1 MMTDIEKFKKLTK
14 EIDVMLPARTD
25 PSSEEFTS
33 WRTKVE
39 RLLDRIYG
47 TDSKEAK
54 KFRNTLFWSPVYIG
68 SMDADQMN
76 IDACHN
82 ALESTRAIF
91 NVYIEE
97 LEENQTEEPDQMVQ
111 AVKGTSEMNNYKK
124 VFIVHGHDGEL
135 KQKVARL
142 LEKQGIEAVILS
154 EQPNQGMTIIEKI
167 EAYSEGVDAA
177 ICLFT
182 PDDEMKDGSKRAR
195 ENVVLETGYFIGKI
209 GREKTIVVAAE
220 GVMNLSDL
228 KGIVYVSDKN
238 WELDV
243 LKELRE
249 IGYSVD
255 FNKL

>member
-1 MMTDIEKFKKLTK
+1 M
-14 EIDVMLPARTD
+14 
-25 PSSEEFTS
+25 PSDF
-33 WRTKVE
+33 
-39 RLLDRIYG
+39 
-47 TDSKEAK
+47 
-54 KFRNTLFWSPVYIG
+54 
-68 SMDADQMN
+68 
-76 IDACHN
+76 
-82 ALESTRAIF
+82 
-91 NVYIEE
+91 
-97 LEENQTEEPDQMVQ
+97 
-111 AVKGTSEMNNYKK
+111 KK

-209 GREKTIVVAAE
+209 GREKTIVIAAD

>member
-1 MMTDIEKFKKLTK
+1 MTDIEKFKKLTK
-14 EIDVMLPARTD
+14 EIDVMLPSRTD

-39 RLLDRIYG
+39 RLLEKIYG
-47 TDSKEAK
+47 SDSKEAK

-97 LEENQTEEPDQMVQ
+97 LEENLQDSDQPAEFEEE
-111 AVKGTSEMNNYKK
+111 EMAHNFDK
-124 VFIVHGHDGEL
+124 VFIVHGHDEEL
-135 KQKVARL
+135 KQRVARL
-142 LEKQGIEAVILS
+142 LEKQNIEAIILNEKPS
-154 EQPNQGMTIIEKI
+154 KGMTIIEKI

-209 GREKTIVVAAE
+209 GREKTIVIAAE

>member
-1 MMTDIEKFKKLTK
+1 M
-14 EIDVMLPARTD
+14 
-25 PSSEEFTS
+25 
-33 WRTKVE
+33 
-39 RLLDRIYG
+39 
-47 TDSKEAK
+47 
-54 KFRNTLFWSPVYIG
+54 
-68 SMDADQMN
+68 
-76 IDACHN
+76 
-82 ALESTRAIF
+82 
-91 NVYIEE
+91 YIEE
-97 LEENQTEEPDQMVQ
+97 LEENLQDSEQPAEFEEEEMVHDFD
-111 AVKGTSEMNNYKK
+111 K

-182 PDDEMKDGSKRAR
+182 PDDEMKDGTKRAR

-209 GREKTIVVAAE
+209 GREKTIVIVAD

>member
-1 MMTDIEKFKKLTK
+1 MTDIDKFKKLTK
-14 EIDVMLPARTD
+14 EIDVMLPSRID

-97 LEENQTEEPDQMVQ
+97 LEENLQASDQPAELEREEMVH
-111 AVKGTSEMNNYKK
+111 NFDK

-135 KQKVARL
+135 KQRVARL
-142 LEKQGIEAVILS
+142 LEGQNIEAIILN
-154 EQPNQGMTIIEKI
+154 EKPNKGMTIIEKI

-182 PDDEMKDGSKRAR
+182 PDDEMNDGSKRAR

-209 GREKTIVVAAE
+209 TRKNTIVVAAE

-228 KGIVYVSDKN
+228 KGVVYVSDKN

-249 IGYSVD
+249 IGYKVD

>member
-1 MMTDIEKFKKLTK
+1 MEEEKKIQFQCSGDCLNCRPANERKVQWQYCAAQFTYNSMR
-14 EIDVMLPARTD
+14 MLQ
-25 PSSEEFTS
+25 SMQES
-33 WRTKVE
+33 
-39 RLLDRIYG
+39 
-47 TDSKEAK
+47 
-54 KFRNTLFWSPVYIG
+54 IG
-68 SMDADQMN
+68 
-76 IDACHN
+76 I
-82 ALESTRAIF
+82 LGKG
-91 NVYIEE
+91 IEE
-97 LEENQTEEPDQMVQ
+97 LEENLQDSEQPAEFEEEEMVHDFD
-111 AVKGTSEMNNYKK
+111 K

-182 PDDEMKDGSKRAR
+182 PDDEMKDGTKRAR

-209 GREKTIVVAAE
+209 GREKTIVIVAD

>member
-14 EIDVMLPARTD
+14 EIDVMLPSRID

-33 WRTKVE
+33 WQTKVE

-47 TDSKEAK
+47 SDSKEAK

-91 NVYIEE
+91 KVYIEE
-97 LEENQTEEPDQMVQ
+97 LEENLQDSEQPAEFEEEEMVHDFD
-111 AVKGTSEMNNYKK
+111 K

-182 PDDEMKDGSKRAR
+182 PDDEMKDGTKRAR

-209 GREKTIVVAAE
+209 GREKTIVIVAD

>member
-1 MMTDIEKFKKLTK
+1 MTDIDKFKKLTK
-14 EIDVMLPARTD
+14 EIDVMLPSRID

-97 LEENQTEEPDQMVQ
+97 LEENLQASDQPAELEGEEMVH
-111 AVKGTSEMNNYKK
+111 NYDK

-135 KQKVARL
+135 KQRVARL
-142 LEKQGIEAVILS
+142 LERQNIEAIILN
-154 EQPNQGMTIIEKI
+154 EKPNKGMTIIEKI

-209 GREKTIVVAAE
+209 TRKNTIVVAAE

-228 KGIVYVSDKN
+228 KGVVYVSDKN

-249 IGYSVD
+249 IGYKVD

>member
-1 MMTDIEKFKKLTK
+1 MNDIEKLKVLTDDIDNLLKKGVT
-14 EIDVMLPARTD
+14 A
-25 PSSEEFTS
+25 SSEVFVT
-33 WRTKVE
+33 WQTKTR
-39 RLLDRIYG
+39 RLLGKIFGEDSNELKSFSRIHFSPIGYAGSDADMAASDRIACQSGLQRSRG
-47 TDSKEAK
+47 T
-54 KFRNTLFWSPVYIG
+54 L
-68 SMDADQMN
+68 
-76 IDACHN
+76 
-82 ALESTRAIF
+82 RA
-91 NVYIEE
+91 YIEE
-97 LEENQTEEPDQMVQ
+97 LEETTIDGEATELPLDF
-111 AVKGTSEMNNYKK
+111 KK

-135 KQKVARL
+135 KQIVARL

-209 GREKTIVVAAE
+209 GREKTIVIAAD